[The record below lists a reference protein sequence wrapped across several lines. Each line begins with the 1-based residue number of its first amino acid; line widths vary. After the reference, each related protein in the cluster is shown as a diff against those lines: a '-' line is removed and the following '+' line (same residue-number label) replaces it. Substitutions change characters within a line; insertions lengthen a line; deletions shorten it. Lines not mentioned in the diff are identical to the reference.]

1 MKRVFITLVS
11 IISLTLLAVSC
22 SRDDDNDK
30 TETTTTRD
38 LAQEESNKELVTDF
52 YQRLFGDKDVTAI
65 DDYIAED
72 LIQHNP
78 QVADGKQA
86 LLDMANMWLAGAPAT
101 TVDFRKVMAE
111 DDIVVLHVKSPTPDG
126 SFQAIAEFFRVE
138 DGMIVEHWDVT
149 QAAPETSANDHPLF

>member
-1 MKRVFITLVS
+1 MKRGIIALFSIMSLV
-11 IISLTLLAVSC
+11 LVVTSC
-22 SRDDDNDK
+22 SNDDDNSN
-30 TETTTTRD
+30 TQTTTRN
-38 LAQEESNKELVTDF
+38 LEQEEANKVLVTDF
-52 YQRLFGDKDVTAI
+52 YQRLFGNKDVTAI

-86 LLDMANMWLAGAPAT
+86 LLDMANMWLAGAPET
-101 TVDFRKVMAE
+101 TVDFRKTMAE

-149 QAAPETSANDHPLF
+149 QAAPATSANDHPLF